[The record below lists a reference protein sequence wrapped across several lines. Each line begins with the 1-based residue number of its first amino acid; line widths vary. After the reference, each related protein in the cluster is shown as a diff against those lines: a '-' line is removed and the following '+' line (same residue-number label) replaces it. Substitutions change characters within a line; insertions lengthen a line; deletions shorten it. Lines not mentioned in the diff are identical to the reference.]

1 MLTTTFALA
10 FASLVFAQSYD
21 PSVQPNGTETSSVA
35 PPSRITTVTVP
46 SPVFETATVTVTFEG
61 STYTTT
67 YASYAGTPRTFQ
79 FFLKKH
85 DFFRFDIV
93 L

>member
-10 FASLVFAQSYD
+10 FASLAFAQTYNT
-21 PSVQPNGTETSSVA
+21 SVQLDGTATGSVT
-35 PPSRITTVTVP
+35 PRITTIVVP

-67 YASYAGTPRTFQ
+67 YASYAGTPRTF
-79 FFLKKH
+79 
-85 DFFRFDIV
+85 
-93 L
+93 